1 MPTTTPRIARV
12 IEPAFSWRYTPP
24 LIDLGLSCMKAMVA
38 ARVAYP
44 PLEGEGRVGGLQAAV
59 LDRTPT
65 LCIGY
70 GRTKLSFVR
79 SGRGGVNCSSAPH
92 HASSAAHPIPTC
104 VALRATQHGRC
115 ETSAFYSDC

>member
-1 MPTTTPRIARV
+1 MIRQLPQPVPPSKGLQRCSHPKRIRQGCPVMA
-12 IEPAFSWRYTPP
+12 PS
-24 LIDLGLSCMKAMVA
+24 
-38 ARVAYP
+38 YP

-59 LDRTPT
+59 LDRTPM